1 MGKYPTPEK
10 ARARFESGVE
20 AARDKW
26 AARARDGAEDYQLWF
41 TGFANTVYP
50 IISGLPDKA
59 GLSIEERVTK
69 RALPVAQAIHKL
81 SVTYQKTKIKQIAEA
96 VAKTVA
102 PAVR

>member
-10 ARARFESGVE
+10 ARSRFESGVE

-59 GLSIEERVTK
+59 GLSIEERVMR
-69 RALPVAQAIHKL
+69 RALPVAQAIHRL
-81 SVTYQKTKIKQIAEA
+81 SVTYQSTKIRKIAEA